1 MIFLQKAIENL
12 LSDRDIK
19 RSGHSELKAACEDLL
34 ESVKSSAEEQQED
47 APNGTVL
54 PELHSKSL
62 SSIPIGKVFL
72 PFELACQSKTTRMVI
87 SSLDTIQKLVAYGH
101 IRYEYVAEDYEDRQ
115 FDDHLVTT
123 IANCFQVMCMLF
135 HLLSYLFQKFTYHFF
150 L

>member
-1 MIFLQKAIENL
+1 MIFLQKAIETL

-34 ESVKSSAEEQQED
+34 ESVKNVEQEQEKLT
-47 APNGTVL
+47 NTVL
-54 PELHSKSL
+54 PEVHSKSL
-62 SSIPIGKVFL
+62 ASIPIGKVFL

-115 FDDHLVTT
+115 FDDHLVAT
-123 IANCFQVMCMLF
+123 IANCFQVRV
-135 HLLSYLFQKFTYHFF
+135 
-150 L
+150 

>member
-12 LSDRDIK
+12 LSDRDIR

-34 ESVKSSAEEQQED
+34 ESVKSNEQD
-47 APNGTVL
+47 ATQGSSSTPATPNGTVL
-54 PELHSKSL
+54 PEIHSKSL
-62 SSIPIGKVFL
+62 NSIPIGKVFL

-115 FDDHLVTT
+115 FDDHLVNT
-123 IANCFQVMCMLF
+123 IANCFQVSFCAA
-135 HLLSYLFQKFTYHFF
+135 STSNE
-150 L
+150 